1 MADAVVIE
9 HPGHAGGHLGAAK
22 LEDVHDERFD
32 FKRVLAEC
40 HKLFQE
46 LQLGRDAPR
55 LIVAG
60 GVGSHEQVRHW
71 LATAPTRCRSARP
84 SPSPRRATRTRTSS
98 AC

>member
-60 GVGSHEQVRHW
+60 GVGAMSRCATGWSHGADAVQVG
-71 LATAPTRCRSARP
+71 TAFAVT
-84 SPSPRRATRTRTSS
+84 RRATRTRTSS